1 MSAPDDDVVA
11 VRTYANEVEADLA
24 ASWLAAE
31 GVESMVLMDD
41 AGGALP
47 SFQIMSGVK
56 LVVRAE
62 DEDRAREI
70 LVTAEREADVDP
82 EA

>member
-1 MSAPDDDVVA
+1 MSEPEGDVVS
-11 VRTYANEVEADLA
+11 VRTYSSEVEADLA

-31 GVESMVLMDD
+31 GVEAMVLADD

-47 SFQIMSGVK
+47 SFRVLGGVR

-70 LVTAEREADVDP
+70 LETAEREADLGP

>member
-11 VRTYANEVEADLA
+11 VRTYASEVEADLA

-41 AGGALP
+41 VGGTLP
-47 SFQIMSGVK
+47 SFRVVRGVR

-70 LVTAEREADVDP
+70 LETAEREADVDP

>member
-1 MSAPDDDVVA
+1 MSAPDHGFVA
-11 VRTYANEVEADLA
+11 VRTYTNEVEADLA
-24 ASWLAAE
+24 ASWLGAE
-31 GVESMVLMDD
+31 GVESMVLTDD
-41 AGGALP
+41 LGGTLP
-47 SFQIMSGVK
+47 SFRFVRGVR

-70 LVTAEREADVDP
+70 LETAEREADVDP

>member
-1 MSAPDDDVVA
+1 MSAPEDDVVA

-31 GVESMVLMDD
+31 GVDSMVLMDD
-41 AGGALP
+41 AGGTLP
-47 SFQIMSGVK
+47 SFQLMGGVR

-62 DEDRAREI
+62 DEDRAKEI
-70 LVTAEREADVDP
+70 LETAEREADVDP